1 MGQPVMTFAARR
13 WLSLSILIVFSLLA
27 LAVDRAYS
35 STLLRSQ
42 FLSGSVLLAAIVFLA
57 VYNVRKK
64 LPFLPLGS
72 SSVWLQVHL
81 NVGWFSILLFLL
93 HVGFRAPNG
102 PLETTLA
109 LLYLGAAA
117 SGVFGLRISRRF
129 APRLARHGEEVIF
142 ERIPELR
149 RRLREEAEALVV
161 RSAEEG
167 KSTTIADFYADR
179 LLPFFA
185 GPRNFWL
192 HLLQSNGPLHA
203 LLEDSAGLRRYLNE
217 KQKRH
222 MDDLVELVRQKDHLD
237 HQYALQAMLK
247 RWLFFHVPL
256 TYCLLILALAHVV
269 FVYAFSVGNP

>member
-1 MGQPVMTFAARR
+1 MTFAARR

-161 RSAEEG
+161 PIRRGREV
-167 KSTTIADFYADR
+167 DDDR
-179 LLPFFA
+179 GL
-185 GPRNFWL
+185 
-192 HLLQSNGPLHA
+192 
-203 LLEDSAGLRRYLNE
+203 LRR
-217 KQKRH
+217 
-222 MDDLVELVRQKDHLD
+222 
-237 HQYALQAMLK
+237 
-247 RWLFFHVPL
+247 P
-256 TYCLLILALAHVV
+256 ALAFLRRPAQLLVAPLAV
-269 FVYAFSVGNP
+269 ERPSPRSFGG